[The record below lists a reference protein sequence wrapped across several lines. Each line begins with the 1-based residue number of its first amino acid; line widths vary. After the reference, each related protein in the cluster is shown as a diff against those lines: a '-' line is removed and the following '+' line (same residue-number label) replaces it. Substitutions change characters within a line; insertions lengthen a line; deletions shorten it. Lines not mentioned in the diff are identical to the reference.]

1 MIALPS
7 QLPLLR
13 VGRYD
18 VPAYDADWV
27 EEGIRDAAR
36 EAGHD
41 EWFFAADITRSLM
54 IYLRSKFPG
63 TVITL
68 EDLNRRLQQIL
79 DKVGFKDI
87 GAHLCL
93 NPPRMQVSLRD
104 LAEEAGGLELH
115 FFQLLQERLEEIM
128 ELGARSIT
136 LSHTRESVKKLRAA
150 HHWSGKCE
158 ELEREILGFLQKR
171 LLRCP
176 ECSVEVR
183 AN

>member
-41 EWFFAADITRSLM
+41 EWFFAADITRSVM

-79 DKVGFKDI
+79 TKVGFKDI
-87 GAHLCL
+87 GTHLCL

-104 LAEEAGGLELH
+104 LADEAEGYELLFFRLLE
-115 FFQLLQERLEEIM
+115 ERLGEIIN
-128 ELGARSIT
+128 LGARRVT
-136 LSHTRESVKKLRAA
+136 LSHSRDSVKKLRAA

-158 ELEREILGFLQKR
+158 ELEQEILGFLRKR
-171 LLRCP
+171 LLECP